1 MLKTAQKPN
10 IDVKY
15 LFKKISFL
23 SKYLSKHKKNQSSQ
37 NYEDLVNNFIVKV
50 KKNNPN

>member
-23 SKYLSKHKKNQSSQ
+23 NKYLSKNRKMQSSQ
-37 NYEDLVNNFIVKV
+37 NYNELVNSFIVKV
-50 KKNNPN
+50 KKNNPH

>member
-15 LFKKISFL
+15 LFRKISFL
-23 SKYLSKHKKNQSSQ
+23 NKYFAKNKKNQSSQ
-37 NYEDLVNNFIVKV
+37 NYDELVSRFQSKI
-50 KKNNPN
+50 KNK

>member
-1 MLKTAQKPN
+1 MLKTAQKTN

-23 SKYLSKHKKNQSSQ
+23 NKYLSKNKNIQSSQ
-37 NYEDLVNNFIVKV
+37 NYDELVNSFIIKV
-50 KKNNPN
+50 KKNNRN